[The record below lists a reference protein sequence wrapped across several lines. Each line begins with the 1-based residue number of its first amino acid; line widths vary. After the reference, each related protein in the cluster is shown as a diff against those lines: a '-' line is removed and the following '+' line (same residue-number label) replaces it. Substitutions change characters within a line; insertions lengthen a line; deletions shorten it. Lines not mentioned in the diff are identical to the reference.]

1 MQVAIYLAGNQKWVL
16 EHMVYDGFSKDDSVY
31 TSAHNL
37 LAVLLAVFRIFLLVS
52 SADASQLNN

>member
-31 TSAHNL
+31 TSAHT
-37 LAVLLAVFRIFLLVS
+37 LLVARCLS
-52 SADASQLNN
+52 HFSIGFIS

>member
-1 MQVAIYLAGNQKWVL
+1 
-16 EHMVYDGFSKDDSVY
+16 MVYDGFSKDDSVY